1 MKENRALLVYFEADI
16 EKNRWFIDSLTQKA
30 AERGICL
37 DLITPM
43 QAFDETDAVF
53 AINRSRDEEVSRY
66 FEGQGIKSFNNSETV
81 RVGNDKLEEY
91 SLFRELEMPVMET
104 VPGDTPEDE
113 IPFVAPYIVKHRR
126 GHGGNRVF
134 KARKYEDVREI
145 IRGLNPSEW
154 IIQKMCDTPGQ
165 DMRLYIMGGRVLASV
180 LRTSKTD
187 FRSNFSLG
195 GEAVL
200 VDPPEEAVNMAL
212 KLSDYL
218 LSDYIGVDFIKD
230 HGKWI
235 VNEVEDAAGAR
246 MLYSLTDLDVAEMYI
261 SHICE
266 KSSQKLQNGIE

>member
-1 MKENRALLVYFEADI
+1 MRDNRALLVYFEADI
-16 EKNRWFIDSLTQKA
+16 EKNKWFIEKLTEKA
-30 AERGICL
+30 AERGIRL

-43 QAFDETDAVF
+43 QAFDETNAAFV
-53 AINRSRDEEVSRY
+53 INRSRDEEVSRY
-66 FEGQGIKSFNNSETV
+66 FEGLGIKSFNNSETV
-81 RVGNDKLEEY
+81 RIGNDKLEEY
-91 SLFRELEMPVMET
+91 HLFRELGMPIMET
-104 VPGDTPEDE
+104 VSGDTPEDE
-113 IPFVAPYIVKHRR
+113 IPFSAPYIVKHRR

-145 IRGLNPSEW
+145 IRGLNSSEW

-165 DMRLYIMGGRVLASV
+165 DMRVYIMGGRVIASV

-195 GEAVL
+195 GEAALVEAPSEVL
-200 VDPPEEAVNMAL
+200 NMAL

-218 LSDYIGVDFIKD
+218 LADYIGVDFIKD

-246 MLYSLTDLDVAEMYI
+246 MLYSLTDLDAADMYMC
-261 SHICE
+261 HICE
-266 KSSQKLQNGIE
+266 KSSQKH